1 MFPGYKKY
9 FPEGEVLPY
18 VHNKI
23 RFVQKFL
30 TLMAGRIIRLNS
42 NLSENKTKNS
52 VGMFRIVNDR
62 LINHVFLR
70 FLPTMSLGNHS
81 REFLKQT
88 H

>member
-42 NLSENKTKNS
+42 NLSENKTKNP
-52 VGMFRIVNDR
+52 GDMFKIPYDR
-62 LINHVFLR
+62 VISSVFLG
-70 FLPTMSLGNHS
+70 FLSLMTLGNHS
-81 REFLKQT
+81 RELLIQI

>member
-42 NLSENKTKNS
+42 NLSENKTKNPGDMFKIVADRVKSS
-52 VGMFRIVNDR
+52 VSV
-62 LINHVFLR
+62 R
-70 FLPTMSLGNHS
+70 FLSIITLGNHS